1 MAQADK
7 HSVEYDTLIDSNEI
21 EAELLRYNHAWFW
34 QAAETPFG
42 HGDLF
47 NLVGYSGLTEAA
59 DAIID
64 GACPDYL
71 RAPMSRV
78 VQVFLEEC
86 RRPANVQMVDT
97 IISTKDYIN
106 AIKAWKETTS
116 STSPSGRHLGHYRTA
131 ILDKAMV
138 KLHTDL
144 LNLPIAF
151 GFAPER
157 WTHSVTPLI
166 EKDEGLPYLTRL

>member
-21 EAELLRYNHAWFW
+21 GAELLRYNHAWFR

-47 NLVGYSGLTEAA
+47 NLVGYSGLVTEAV
-59 DAIID
+59 DAIVN

-71 RAPMSRV
+71 RAPMSRE
-78 VQVFLEEC
+78 VQVFLEEF

-116 STSPSGRHLGHYRTA
+116 TSPSGRHLGHYHTA

-138 KLHTDL
+138 KLHMDL